1 MATSVAMIVGSIV
14 AIIVRD
20 FAIQAVVQVV
30 RIRLLE
36 LLHPQLEVE
45 KLELLHTQH
54 NYEGHCP
61 S

>member
-54 NYEGHCP
+54 NYEGQCP